1 MTLNDWLDAG
11 NTLPA
16 TLSVNVYGTD
26 FMDVFTAHYYAHTI
40 NDSDTYPFLYRLS
53 AVIARTV
60 PYYHAKIADLAK
72 VNLDA
77 TEGEHREIRNY
88 AAPNTV
94 IDPLA
99 PIGGYDDTVERTDS
113 EYTRALARTELAKME
128 NIVTAFLA
136 EFACCFAPVED

>member
-1 MTLNDWLDAG
+1 MTLSEWLEAG
-11 NTLPA
+11 NTLPD
-16 TLSVNVYGTD
+16 TLSVMVYGSD
-26 FMDVFTAHYYAHTI
+26 FKSTFTAHYFAHTI
-40 NDSDTYPFLYRLS
+40 NDSEAYPFLYRLA

-60 PYYHAKIADLAK
+60 PYYRAKLDDLAK

-77 TEGEHREIRNY
+77 SEGEHREIRNF
-88 AAPNTV
+88 AAPNTI

-113 EYTRALARTELAKME
+113 EYTRALARAELAKME

-136 EFACCFAPVED
+136 EFACCFATVED